1 LRKIVF
7 DIETCCFPF
16 ENLTESQQE
25 YILRYA
31 EKERD
36 IELRTQKKDDAVRYL
51 NLYPFTAKVI
61 AIGILD
67 VLKEKR
73 FVYYENE
80 EEVEFQSEDGSIH
93 YKGLTESAMLQS
105 FWRIIDVADQIISF
119 NGRGFDAP
127 FVTIRSAMNKVK
139 PTKNLIGK
147 KFDTSFHIDLLE
159 QFTYFGLIRKFN
171 LDFYCRAFGITSPK
185 SGEING
191 MEVQRFYQEGRIK
204 EIAAYCAEDISATYE
219 LYKIWDEYL
228 NFTEK

>member
-105 FWRIIDVADQIISF
+105 FWRIIDVADQVISF